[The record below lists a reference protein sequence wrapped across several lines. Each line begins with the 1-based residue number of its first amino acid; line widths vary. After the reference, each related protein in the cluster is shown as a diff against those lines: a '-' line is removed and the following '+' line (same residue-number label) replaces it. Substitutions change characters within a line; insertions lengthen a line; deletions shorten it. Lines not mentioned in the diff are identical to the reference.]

1 MSNGRRGPSVKDP
14 QAREKFLEGIR
25 LGLPDKDAAARA
37 GWARGTIYIWRT
49 EAEAATARGDKLT
62 DRERALVDFA
72 ASWERAVAE
81 FKVGHLAVITRA
93 AQSGAWQAGAWAL
106 ERRYPTEFGRRLL
119 EVTGADGGP
128 IQVEERLA
136 GVIDLAE
143 KVRADLLRNQR
154 RNGAP
159 DLAPSPNGH

>member
-1 MSNGRRGPSVKDP
+1 MTRRATPADP
-14 QAREKFLEGIR
+14 HALDTFLEGIR

-37 GWARGTIYIWRT
+37 GWNRTTIYAWRV

-62 DRERALVDFA
+62 KREIGLTDFA
-72 ASWERAVAE
+72 DAWEKAVAE
-81 FKVGHLAVITRA
+81 FKTGHLACITRA
-93 AQSGAWQAGAWAL
+93 ASTGQWQAAAWIL
-106 ERRYPTEFGRRLL
+106 ERRLPTEFGRRLL

-136 GVIDLAE
+136 GVMDLAE